1 MKKSLIA
8 LAALAAVGASFAQVT
23 ITGNLGLSWQQDPL
37 IYGDPAVSGTAATSN
52 VNTNN
57 LLPLANG
64 GHNQGLRMNDG
75 EIYLT
80 ATEDLGKGYSFT
92 ARGGMTMRGRQT
104 TVLDRDGTL
113 TLAAPWGSLLA
124 GSFRTCGSLMG
135 VASGVVDGPSYA
147 ANEGNNY
154 VPLDK
159 CSMVDALALTVMVM
173 PGVTL
178 AGTYG
183 EFGAP
188 VTSTSNTGT
197 SGTGNATG
205 IAFWD
210 LTPQYKAG
218 PWLIGMNYTQFIG
231 VGTGSLA
238 LFQGSPQ
245 FNGVV
250 RTRYY
255 ASYDAG
261 IAKFGLGL
269 QQKSGGSADQY
280 IASMSAPLN
289 FLSPALTMGI
299 DYQARGAQGAYD
311 KSNDGAILQQTA
323 DYLAWALGNARE
335 GDLASSALGFGL
347 KYAFSKTLSLTGS
360 YITYTDAGANNRC
373 GPNRN
378 SGTSSPTTAVNVSAS
393 TTAATSATS
402 ICPTANTAANNFSKT
417 AAALDTEY
425 RIRLLKTF

>member
-23 ITGNLGLSWQQDPL
+23 ITGSLGLSWQQDPTIL
-37 IYGDPAVSGTAATSN
+37 GDAKSNALATNIPA
-52 VNTNN
+52 
-57 LLPLANG
+57 ANG
-64 GHNQGLRMNDG
+64 GHAQGLRMNDG
-75 EIYLT
+75 EIYFT
-80 ATEDLGKGYSFT
+80 ATEDLGKGYSAT

-104 TVLDRDGTL
+104 TVLDRDGTVSIG
-113 TLAAPWGSLLA
+113 APWGGLTA
-124 GSFRTCGSLMG
+124 GSIRSCGSLMG

-159 CSMVDALALTVMVM
+159 CSMIDMVALTVMVM
-173 PGVTL
+173 PGVSIS
-178 AGTYG
+178 ATYG
-183 EFGAP
+183 EFGSAI
-188 VTSTSNTGT
+188 TATSNLAA
-197 SGTGNATG
+197 SGSGNATG

-231 VGTGSLA
+231 TGTIASATGITGLPIA
-238 LFQGSPQ
+238 
-245 FNGVV
+245 NGVL

-261 IAKFGLGL
+261 FAKFGLGV

-289 FLSPALTMGI
+289 FLSPALIMGI

-311 KSNDGAILQQTA
+311 KSNNGAIWAGQNA
-323 DYLAWALGNARE
+323 DYTSWALSNARE
-335 GDLASSALGFGL
+335 GDLASSALGIGA

-373 GPNRN
+373 GPA
-378 SGTSSPTTAVNVSAS
+378 GTVTS
-393 TTAATSATS
+393 AATL
-402 ICPTANTAANNFSKT
+402 CPTANTAANNFSKT
-417 AAALDTEY
+417 DAILDTEY
-425 RIRLLKTF
+425 RVRLLKTF

>member
-23 ITGNLGLSWQQDPL
+23 ITGSLGLSWQQDPTIL
-37 IYGDPAVSGTAATSN
+37 GDAKSNALATNIPA
-52 VNTNN
+52 
-57 LLPLANG
+57 ANG
-64 GHNQGLRMNDG
+64 GHAQGLRMNDG
-75 EIYLT
+75 EIYFT
-80 ATEDLGKGYSFT
+80 ATEDLGKGYSAT

-104 TVLDRDGTL
+104 TVLDRDGTVSIG
-113 TLAAPWGSLLA
+113 APWGGLTA
-124 GSFRTCGSLMG
+124 GSLRSCGSLMG

-159 CSMVDALALTVMVM
+159 CSMIDMVALTVMVM
-173 PGVTL
+173 PGVSIS
-178 AGTYG
+178 ATYG
-183 EFGAP
+183 EFGSAI
-188 VTSTSNTGT
+188 TATSNLAA
-197 SGTGNATG
+197 SGSGNATG

-231 VGTGSLA
+231 TGTIASATGITGLPIA
-238 LFQGSPQ
+238 
-245 FNGVV
+245 NGVL

-261 IAKFGLGL
+261 FAKFGLGV

-311 KSNDGAILQQTA
+311 KSNNGAIWAGQNA
-323 DYLAWALGNARE
+323 DYTSWALSNARE
-335 GDLASSALGFGL
+335 GDLASSALGIGA

-373 GPNRN
+373 GPA
-378 SGTSSPTTAVNVSAS
+378 GTVTS
-393 TTAATSATS
+393 AATL
-402 ICPTANTAANNFSKT
+402 CPTANTAANNFSTT
-417 AAALDTEY
+417 AAILDTEY
-425 RIRLLKTF
+425 RVRLLKTF

>member
-23 ITGNLGLSWQQDPL
+23 ITGSLGLSWQQDPTIL
-37 IYGDPAVSGTAATSN
+37 GDAKSNALATNIPA
-52 VNTNN
+52 
-57 LLPLANG
+57 ANG
-64 GHNQGLRMNDG
+64 GHAQGLRMNDG
-75 EIYLT
+75 EIYFT
-80 ATEDLGKGYSFT
+80 ATEDLGKGYSAT

-104 TVLDRDGTL
+104 TVLDRDGTVSIG
-113 TLAAPWGSLLA
+113 APWGGLTA
-124 GSFRTCGSLMG
+124 GSIRSCGSLMG

-154 VPLDK
+154 APLDK
-159 CSMVDALALTVMVM
+159 CSMIDMVALTVMVM
-173 PGVTL
+173 PGVSIS
-178 AGTYG
+178 ATYG
-183 EFGAP
+183 EFGSAI
-188 VTSTSNTGT
+188 TATSNLAA
-197 SGTGNATG
+197 SGSGNATG

-231 VGTGSLA
+231 TGTIASATGITGLPIA
-238 LFQGSPQ
+238 
-245 FNGVV
+245 NGVL

-261 IAKFGLGL
+261 FAKFGLGV

-289 FLSPALTMGI
+289 FLSPALIMGI

-311 KSNDGAILQQTA
+311 KSNNGAIWAGQNA
-323 DYLAWALGNARE
+323 DYTSWALSNARE
-335 GDLASSALGFGL
+335 GDLASSALGIGA

-373 GPNRN
+373 GPA
-378 SGTSSPTTAVNVSAS
+378 GTVTS
-393 TTAATSATS
+393 AATL
-402 ICPTANTAANNFSKT
+402 CPTANTAANNFSKT
-417 AAALDTEY
+417 YAILDTEY
-425 RIRLLKTF
+425 RVRLLKTF

>member
-23 ITGNLGLSWQQDPL
+23 ITGSLGLSWQQDPTIL
-37 IYGDPAVSGTAATSN
+37 GDAKSNALATNIPA
-52 VNTNN
+52 
-57 LLPLANG
+57 ANG
-64 GHNQGLRMNDG
+64 GHAQGLRMNDG
-75 EIYLT
+75 EIYFT
-80 ATEDLGKGYSFT
+80 ATEDLGKGYSAT

-104 TVLDRDGTL
+104 TVLDRDGTVSIG
-113 TLAAPWGSLLA
+113 APWGGLTA
-124 GSFRTCGSLMG
+124 GSIRSCGSLMG

-159 CSMVDALALTVMVM
+159 CSMIDMVALTVMVM
-173 PGVTL
+173 PGVSIS
-178 AGTYG
+178 ATYG
-183 EFGAP
+183 EFGSAI
-188 VTSTSNTGT
+188 TATSNLAA
-197 SGTGNATG
+197 SGSGNATG

-231 VGTGSLA
+231 TGTIASATGITGLPIA
-238 LFQGSPQ
+238 
-245 FNGVV
+245 NGVL

-261 IAKFGLGL
+261 FAKFGLGV

-289 FLSPALTMGI
+289 FLSPALIMGI

-311 KSNDGAILQQTA
+311 KSNNGAIWAGQNA
-323 DYLAWALGNARE
+323 DYTSWALSNARE
-335 GDLASSALGFGL
+335 GDLASSALGIGA

-373 GPNRN
+373 GPA
-378 SGTSSPTTAVNVSAS
+378 GTVTS
-393 TTAATSATS
+393 AATL
-402 ICPTANTAANNFSKT
+402 CPTANTAANNFSKT
-417 AAALDTEY
+417 YAILDTEY
-425 RIRLLKTF
+425 RVRLLKTF

>member
-23 ITGNLGLSWQQDPL
+23 ITGSLGLSWQQDPTIL
-37 IYGDPAVSGTAATSN
+37 GDAKSNALATNIPA
-52 VNTNN
+52 
-57 LLPLANG
+57 ANG
-64 GHNQGLRMNDG
+64 GHAQGLRMNDG
-75 EIYLT
+75 EIYFT
-80 ATEDLGKGYSFT
+80 ATEDLGKGYSAT

-104 TVLDRDGTL
+104 TVLDRDGTVSIG
-113 TLAAPWGSLLA
+113 APWGGLTA
-124 GSFRTCGSLMG
+124 GSLRSCGSLMG

-245 FNGVV
+245 INGVV

-311 KSNDGAILQQTA
+311 KSNNGAIWAGQNA
-323 DYLAWALGNARE
+323 DYTSWALSNARE
-335 GDLASSALGFGL
+335 GDLASSALGIGA

-373 GPNRN
+373 GPA
-378 SGTSSPTTAVNVSAS
+378 GTVTS
-393 TTAATSATS
+393 AATL
-402 ICPTANTAANNFSKT
+402 CPTANTAANNFSTT
-417 AAALDTEY
+417 AAILDTEY
-425 RIRLLKTF
+425 RVRLLKTF